1 MLGQEVI
8 LGKDVFEW
16 LISYGYPILIII
28 SLVDSTYIGF
38 FAGMLSALGV
48 FTLHCF
54 WHKCFCKSDN

>member
-48 FTLHCF
+48 FNPSLF
-54 WHKCFCKSDN
+54 LA